1 MTYLPKKIITSIVLA
16 SFIMVVFFS
25 FTYMI
30 HQSDGRMAGDCP
42 FFSNSQSICN
52 QNTILSAIHHI
63 SAYQSFLNI
72 QTVSNITAGLI
83 SLLFLVALVFAVA
96 PKNLYPLTSS
106 LYPSDQN
113 NHPPA
118 VSGKEKI
125 TRWLSLFENSPSVI

>member
-16 SFIMVVFFS
+16 SFIMVLFFS

-83 SLLFLVALVFAVA
+83 SLLILVVLFFAIF
-96 PKNLYPLTSS
+96 PKNKYPLALS
-106 LYPSDQN
+106 YVNHRN
-113 NHPPA
+113 NRPPPL
-118 VSGKEKI
+118 SGKNKI
-125 TRWLSLFENSPSVI
+125 IDWLSLFENSPSAI